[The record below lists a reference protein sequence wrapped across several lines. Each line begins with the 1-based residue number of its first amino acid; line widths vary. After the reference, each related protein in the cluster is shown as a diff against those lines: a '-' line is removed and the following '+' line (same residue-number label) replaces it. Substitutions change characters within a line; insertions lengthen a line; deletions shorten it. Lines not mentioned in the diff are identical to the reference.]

1 MQIHMGIAA
10 LMNYKLDENDA
21 EKREQ
26 QRLAQKLDDDSAAI
40 CNDINPSSG
49 MDKIYFT
56 PNELLYEA
64 TCADVISSTLSSSS
78 PEKSITMIGVPDS
91 EFSTDN
97 ATSNSTDKCHKDS
110 NIDNTDNIEAKVLCQ
125 CQSHL
130 GRIFLDEVYP
140 LTTEQLFTILFS
152 PIPWYQHFDEIVNKT
167 AHGKTLNIVTGYMAT
182 SWVTENPTVTTRT
195 VTYNM
200 ALNNAL
206 GPKSTSVTE
215 KQTCHSFHDTD
226 KGFSIMKEIQN
237 AGIPY
242 ADNFAIQCTYCII
255 RAGNMHSRLLIHGTI
270 IQKKNIWGIV
280 KGIIE
285 KSTYSGLGTH
295 YTVLKETLKLL
306 CDESL
311 EVKQST
317 VSECETSNNLLPN
330 KLLNRYANI
339 DISFLSTKISRIGK
353 CKKINKCL

>member
-1 MQIHMGIAA
+1 M
-10 LMNYKLDENDA
+10 DENDA
-21 EKREQ
+21 ERCER
-26 QRLAQKLDDDSAAI
+26 QRLAQKLDDHSSAI
-40 CNDINPSSG
+40 NNDINSNSG

-64 TCADVISSTLSSSS
+64 TCTNPISSTLSLSS
-78 PEKSITMIGVPDS
+78 PKISTTMIGVPDS
-91 EFSTDN
+91 EFPSDN
-97 ATSNSTDKCHKDS
+97 ATSNSIDKCHEDS
-110 NIDNTDNIEAKVLCQ
+110 NNDSTDNIETKVPCQ

-130 GRIFLDEVYP
+130 GRIFLDEIYP

-152 PIPWYQHFDEIVNKT
+152 PIPWYQHFHEIVNK
-167 AHGKTLNIVTGYMAT
+167 TGYMAT
-182 SWVTENPTVTTRT
+182 SWVKENPTITTRT

-215 KQTCHSFHDTD
+215 KQTCHAFHGKSDN
-226 KGFSIMKEIQN
+226 GFSVMKEIQN

-242 ADNFAIQCTYCII
+242 ADNFTIQCTYCII

-285 KSTYSGLGTH
+285 KSTYSGLATH
-295 YTVLKETLKLL
+295 YTVLEETLKLL
-306 CDESL
+306 CDESF

-317 VSECETSNNLLPN
+317 ISECETSNNLLPSN
-330 KLLNRYANI
+330 LLNGYANI
-339 DISFLSTKISRIGK
+339 DISFLSTKIARIEK
-353 CKKINKCL
+353 CQKNK